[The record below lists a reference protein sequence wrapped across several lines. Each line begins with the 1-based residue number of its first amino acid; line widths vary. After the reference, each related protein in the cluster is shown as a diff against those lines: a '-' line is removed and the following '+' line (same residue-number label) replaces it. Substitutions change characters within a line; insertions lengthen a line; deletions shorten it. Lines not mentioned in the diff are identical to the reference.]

1 MKKMMAGEIA
11 DAISGSLLTG
21 DAETWIR
28 GISTDSR
35 ALKPGMAFFPLIGD
49 RFDGHDF
56 MYDAIDAGASALICS
71 QDPSPILSRA
81 KSKEVVVIKVEDT
94 LLALQDLSAHYLNQF
109 PVRKIAVT
117 GSTGKTT
124 TKELLYLILS
134 ERYNTVRNRGNL
146 NNLIGLPLSIFEVD
160 ETTEVAVFELG
171 MDRIGEIRRLVE
183 IFRPEIALI
192 TNVGHSHLE
201 RLGSR
206 ENILAAKMEIAS
218 LLGTGDSLVINTD
231 NDLLSGFQSEGTY
244 RVVRVGR
251 SDHADIRIDSAE
263 SRGQDGIVF
272 TLQSG
277 VDIKDFTLSIAGLH
291 NAVNSA
297 MAVGAATCLGID
309 LETAAEGLKKA
320 TATDKRLNIKEIRG
334 IRIIDDTYNASPDSM
349 RAAIDV
355 LNSSASGRKIAILGD
370 MFELGP
376 EEELYHR
383 EVGEYALKSGID
395 VVISV
400 GKNARHISLG
410 AEGGS
415 TRAIH
420 FDKQELLKEVL
431 DQWIRTGDTVLVKGS
446 RGMEM
451 DRIVALLETGKK

>member
-1 MKKMMAGEIA
+1 MKKLMAREVA
-11 DAISGSLLTG
+11 KAMSGSLVCG
-21 DAETWIR
+21 DAESWIL

-35 ALKPGMAFFPLIGD
+35 ALKPRMAFFPLIGD
-49 RFDGHDF
+49 RFNGHDF
-56 MYDAIDAGASALICS
+56 MFDAIDAGAAVLVCS
-71 QDPSPILSRA
+71 EDPAPVLSRA
-81 KSKEVVVIKVEDT
+81 KSKDVVVIKVDDT
-94 LLALQDLSAHYLNQF
+94 LLALQELAAYYLRQF
-109 PVRKIAVT
+109 QLHRIAVT

-124 TKELLYLILS
+124 TKELLFHILS
-134 ERYNTVRNRGNL
+134 ERYKTVRNRGNL
-146 NNLIGLPLSIFEVD
+146 NNLIGLPLSIFEID
-160 ETTEVAVFELG
+160 ETTEAAVFELG

-183 IFRPEIALI
+183 IFRPQIGLI

-206 ENILAAKMEIAS
+206 ENILAAKLEIAS
-218 LLGTGDSLVINTD
+218 LLEDGDTLVINTD
-231 NDLLSGFQSEGTY
+231 NDLLSGFRPEGPY
-244 RVVRVGR
+244 HVVRVGR
-251 SDHADIRIDSAE
+251 SDHADIRIVSAE

-272 TLQSG
+272 TLQSESETA
-277 VDIKDFTLSIAGLH
+277 DFTLSMAGLH
-291 NAVNSA
+291 NAGNSA

-309 LETAAEGLKKA
+309 LQTAARGLAKA

-355 LNSSASGRKIAILGD
+355 LSASAGGRKIAILGD

-376 EEELYHR
+376 EEELHHR

-400 GKNARHISLG
+400 GKNARHISSG

-415 TRAIH
+415 ARAIH
-420 FDKQELLKEVL
+420 FDNQELLREVL

-451 DRIVALLETGKK
+451 DHIVALLETGRK